1 MTGSLGFARASFLGA
16 VMINRLI
23 TGVEITFLV
32 WDIFVIL
39 AWKGNKTTGLAT
51 AGRIVTYW
59 DLTV

>member
-1 MTGSLGFARASFLGA
+1 
-16 VMINRLI
+16 MINRLI

-39 AWKGNKTTGLAT
+39 AWKGNKTTGPAT
-51 AGRIVTYW
+51 ADRIVTYW